1 MAEDLT
7 APSLNLSPEEFR
19 LFGHLFRQ
27 ADVEGIGVVTG
38 EVAVKF
44 FEKTRLEPR
53 ILGEIWQIADKENR
67 GLLTPEG
74 FGIVLRL
81 IGHYQAGRDPT
92 PELAIQP
99 GPLPKFVNSSS
110 NLGLSPSKKT
120 APVSPSS
127 TLHPQATGSGLMRVP
142 PLSADKAAQYAALF
156 EKSGAQNGV
165 LPGEQAKQIF
175 ERASLPNEVLG
186 KIWSLADS
194 EQKGAL
200 QVTEFVIAMHLLAS
214 CKTGNLRSLPS
225 ALPYGLYEDAAQGIF
240 GRPISGATGISNAS
254 RQSVTRLGQT
264 PSKLDIKSFETSP
277 RIPTQNTGS
286 SNDWIISLSDQAKFN
301 AIYNTL
307 DKSNRGFI
315 TGEEAVP
322 FFSESKLPEEAL
334 AQIWDLADVNSAGR
348 LSRDEFAI
356 AMYLIRQQRGR
367 RDGRSSLPSSLPSNL
382 IPPSMRNQVRPV
394 AVPSAPDFEGPTT
407 TLPKSA
413 AEDLFGLDALSTPVI
428 ASDQP
433 SQLTEGSK
441 SLASAYPSDIP
452 NTTLP
457 SPTLNSPAKQPSVQ
471 RFVPTS
477 SFGQSLTQQITG
489 GRNNHAKI
497 IASHPAASTP
507 TSEDLLGD
515 NDPEISKQLTSD
527 TAEVAN
533 LTNQIGSLSKQV
545 QDLQCYKT
553 THQEELSQTTT
564 QKLELET
571 RLSQLRTQYEQE
583 LRDVRDLESR
593 LASLQSE
600 RHNLLN
606 EVETLQ
612 NKLQDLHN
620 EHTKL
625 LNFIKAEQHE
635 EINLK
640 EKMRTVLAEISQIK
654 PILEK
659 EKLESRRQKG
669 LLAINKK
676 QLALDEAE
684 RDRIKSEIGEIAK
697 KKREGTEPTSPSSW
711 IQSTAPSTMNANNP
725 FFRRKESSCE
735 TSPSNF
741 ANASGSTQ
749 NVEKNLHNVFG
760 AAFGSAAVLTE
771 VPPPLTRKTTT
782 RTSSFCSVPP
792 TLNQPC
798 STELSGPRKLPTTFN
813 RELTLKS
820 QNPSEL
826 PSSGVNHESIED
838 FNLVNDIPKSLT
850 NTQNEMFPCE
860 ASSSKETASNILT
873 QATGNFESNLNSQS
887 VLNTLQETETVKSD
901 FDTAF
906 AGLQSINKPQER
918 TSRRSS
924 SRSGSVRNI
933 NASAFLKEFPPISK
947 LENDDG
953 ESDSESEGVGF
964 DDDFAPP
971 SPGHFKKANTLSEE
985 LDIREN
991 ENSSISRKK
1000 LSYQS
1005 PDRSSNSTSSSLE
1018 TKTLQATSSNIGSA
1032 SDQIDSKHPP
1042 NPNQSSS
1049 YIVATSSPIPLEP
1062 VTASS
1067 ITEAIPSA
1075 LAAKTSPKPPTPPK
1089 IPLENDIDEFDDL
1102 EDAKEGDANDDFV
1115 RITTADQPII
1125 DDFNPLFDN
1134 STQSA
1139 RIQTPSQ
1146 GFKELP
1152 PAPLMSTQHKNTSSV
1167 VNSKDDWDAIFAGFD
1182 PSQAKAGFHDE
1193 NEVLRPPDSL
1203 TTIPLRTEEEKVM
1216 HNSGHHDDPILKN
1229 LTGMGYSRAEALKAL
1244 EKYDYDLERAA
1255 DYLASQS

>member
-92 PELAIQP
+92 PELALQP

-110 NLGLSPSKKT
+110 NLGLSPSKNT

-127 TLHPQATGSGLMRVP
+127 TLHPQASGSGLIRVP
-142 PLSADKAAQYAALF
+142 PLAPDKAAQYAALF

-240 GRPISGATGISNAS
+240 GRSISNATGISNVP
-254 RQSVTRLGQT
+254 RQSGTRPGQT
-264 PSKLDIKSFETSP
+264 PSKLDIRSIETSP

-394 AVPSAPDFEGPTT
+394 AVPSAPDFDGPAT

-413 AEDLFGLDALSTPVI
+413 AEDLFGLDALSTPII
-428 ASDQP
+428 ASNQP
-433 SQLTEGSK
+433 SQLTGGSK

-457 SPTLNSPAKQPSVQ
+457 STLNSPSKQPTVQ

-489 GRNNHAKI
+489 GRNNHAQTI
-497 IASHPAASTP
+497 GSHPAASTP
-507 TSEDLLGD
+507 TAEDLLGD

-545 QDLQCYKT
+545 QDLQCCKI

-593 LASLQSE
+593 LGSSQSE
-600 RHNLLN
+600 RQNLLN

-625 LNFIKAEQHE
+625 LNSIRAEQQE
-635 EINLK
+635 EMNLK
-640 EKMRTVLAEISQIK
+640 ERMRTVLAEIVQIK

-659 EKLESRRQKG
+659 ERLESRRQKG

-684 RDRIKSEIGEIAK
+684 RDRIKSEIGEITK

-711 IQSTAPSTMNANNP
+711 IQSAGQSTMNANNP

-735 TSPSNF
+735 TSPSSF
-741 ANASGSTQ
+741 AIASGSAQ
-749 NVEKNLHNVFG
+749 NVEKNLQNVFG
-760 AAFGSAAVLTE
+760 AAFGSAAVPTE
-771 VPPPLTRKTTT
+771 VPPPLTMKSTT

-792 TLNQPC
+792 ALNQPY

-813 RELTLKS
+813 SELTWKS

-826 PSSGVNHESIED
+826 PLSGVNQESIQD
-838 FNLVNDIPKSLT
+838 SNLVNDISKSLT
-850 NTQNEMFPCE
+850 NTHNETLPCE
-860 ASSSKETASNILT
+860 MSSGKDIASTIPM
-873 QATGNFESNLNSQS
+873 QATGNRESNLNSQS
-887 VLNTLQETETVKSD
+887 ILNTFQETETVKSD

-933 NASAFLKEFPPISK
+933 NTSAFLKEFPPISK
-947 LENDDG
+947 LENEDG

-971 SPGHFKKANTLSEE
+971 SPGHLKKANILSEE
-985 LDIREN
+985 LDVREN
-991 ENSSISRKK
+991 ESSSTSRLK
-1000 LSYQS
+1000 LSHQS

-1018 TKTLQATSSNIGSA
+1018 TKTHQATVDNIVSA
-1032 SDQIDSKHPP
+1032 SDQIDSKYPP

-1049 YIVATSSPIPLEP
+1049 CNVATSSPIPLESI
-1062 VTASS
+1062 TASS
-1067 ITEAIPSA
+1067 TTDTIPSA
-1075 LAAKTSPKPPTPPK
+1075 PVTKTTSKPPTPPK

-1115 RITTADQPII
+1115 RITTANQPII

-1146 GFKELP
+1146 GLKESP
-1152 PAPLMSTQHKNTSSV
+1152 PAPLMPTQGKTTSSV

-1182 PSQAKAGFHDE
+1182 PSQAKAGLHNR
-1193 NEVLRPPDSL
+1193 NEVLGSPDSL
-1203 TTIPLRTEEEKVM
+1203 TTIPLRIEEEKGL
-1216 HNSGHHDDPILKN
+1216 HTSGHHDDPILKN